1 MDPCAVWRMTDILLI
16 EKQLI
21 YTAGLRI
28 DCSPSKNETAAEGN
42 PSALQGH
49 SKYLHWQSFR
59 YSEYTQSIVKWVVE
73 ILCWKNKLYQP
84 NRQKKKLQLDTP
96 LII

>member
-1 MDPCAVWRMTDILLI
+1 MDHCVVWRMTDILLI

-73 ILCWKNKLYQP
+73 ILKTKIKVFY
-84 NRQKKKLQLDTP
+84 
-96 LII
+96 